1 MNACD
6 TDSLGKLARA
16 AFAVGLVAD
25 GVFFAQLQLL
35 LLRIDRGIFVTDAD
49 WIRLA
54 EFVFHRGEVNTL
66 ED

>member
-6 TDSLGKLARA
+6 TDALGTLARA
-16 AFAVGLVAD
+16 AFAVGLVSD

-35 LLRIDRGIFVTDAD
+35 LLRIDRGISVSETD

-54 EFVFHRGEVNTL
+54 EFVFHREEVNTL
-66 ED
+66 EG